1 MGASGYVLFQM
12 PRMPELKTKNDDNFV
27 SRFGNTVLEDIPF
40 ADKSI
45 RKNRE
50 KRAEELRQEKIKARD
65 EGRTVGY
72 VPKKAKERTKSKDKE
87 TLRRKRKDERAAR
100 KEYKKQQKLEG
111 QV

>member
-1 MGASGYVLFQM
+1 MGIEVGTRA
-12 PRMPELKTKNDDNFV
+12 FV
-27 SRFGNTVLEDIPF
+27 SFVQAYSKHEHNVLEDIPF

-72 VPKKAKERTKSKDKE
+72 VPKKAQEWTKTKDKE
-87 TLRRKRKDERAAR
+87 TLRRKRRDERAAR
-100 KEYKKQQKLEG
+100 KEYKKQQKLDG
-111 QV
+111 QIEVEPA